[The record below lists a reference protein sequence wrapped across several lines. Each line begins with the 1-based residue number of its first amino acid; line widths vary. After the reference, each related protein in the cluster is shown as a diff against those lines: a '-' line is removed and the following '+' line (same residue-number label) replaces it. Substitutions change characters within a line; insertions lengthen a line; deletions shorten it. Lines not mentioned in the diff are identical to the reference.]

1 MRVGKNVK
9 HVSIGDRVGVG
20 AQALSCMQSDCPEC
34 SSGQENHR
42 GRAFVQTYAMPY
54 PDGSGNSYGG
64 YADYNRTPGH
74 FVFQIPEGLA
84 SAVAAPMLCGGVTVF
99 SPLKHN
105 GCGPGKSV
113 GILGVGG
120 LGHFGILFARALGAD
135 RVVGVSRKSSKRQ
148 EVLSLGADEYIAT
161 DDDENWASTNARLLD
176 LIINTVSS
184 SKMPL
189 TDYLSLLKVGGTL
202 IQVGNP
208 DGGSLPQLNAFTFI
222 VNGIKF
228 GGSCI
233 GSPAD
238 IREMLELASKKQL
251 KPLIEERPMEDANDV
266 LVDMGKG
273 LARYRYVLVNSRN
286 L

>member
-1 MRVGKNVK
+1 M
-9 HVSIGDRVGVG
+9 
-20 AQALSCMQSDCPEC
+20 
-34 SSGQENHR
+34 
-42 GRAFVQTYAMPY
+42 
-54 PDGSGNSYGG
+54 
-64 YADYNRTPGH
+64 
-74 FVFQIPEGLA
+74 
-84 SAVAAPMLCGGVTVF
+84 
-99 SPLKHN
+99 
-105 GCGPGKSV
+105 GKSP
-113 GILGVGG
+113 
-120 LGHFGILFARALGAD
+120 FPF
-135 RVVGVSRKSSKRQ
+135 Q
-148 EVLSLGADEYIAT
+148 
-161 DDDENWASTNARLLD
+161 LD
-176 LIINTVSS
+176 AY
-184 SKMPL
+184 L
-189 TDYLSLLKVGGTL
+189 T
-202 IQVGNP
+202 IPRNP